1 MLDQSRDLAAKENAN
16 RTIVALKSLTIRVA
30 ELPANVN
37 RPPQRVVQEFCEKDA
52 KGERLAPFG
61 WQEMSAF
68 FVEPGPPRPKRI
80 TVVRDTVVSNASI
93 HDENKAEVVVYYF
106 YLGDIDPDTMV
117 FKQWPTQHLE
127 VLINFVLTLDQHPQS
142 ASDKGA
148 AKEKAL
154 APLWRIESP
163 APEPHVTVD
172 SAIRYVTRIRDTT
185 RDHAIRNSADQT
197 LAELAHF
204 R

>member
-1 MLDQSRDLAAKENAN
+1 
-16 RTIVALKSLTIRVA
+16 
-30 ELPANVN
+30 
-37 RPPQRVVQEFCEKDA
+37 
-52 KGERLAPFG
+52 
-61 WQEMSAF
+61 
-68 FVEPGPPRPKRI
+68 
-80 TVVRDTVVSNASI
+80 VSNASI
-93 HDENKAEVVVYYF
+93 HDENKAEVVVHYF
-106 YLGDIDPDTMV
+106 YVGDIDPDIVV

-127 VLINFVLTLDQHPQS
+127 VLINFVLALDQHPQS

-148 AKEKAL
+148 AREEKTL
-154 APLWRIESP
+154 APLWRINGP

-172 SAIRYVTRIRDTT
+172 SAIRYVTRIRNTT